1 MHSFASQ
8 KELESS
14 TRRRKHVN
22 HSSLRSV
29 SLLSK
34 DLLIRQW

>member
-14 TRRRKHVN
+14 TRRKKHVN
-22 HSSLRSV
+22 PSSLPSV

-34 DLLIRQW
+34 DFLIGQ